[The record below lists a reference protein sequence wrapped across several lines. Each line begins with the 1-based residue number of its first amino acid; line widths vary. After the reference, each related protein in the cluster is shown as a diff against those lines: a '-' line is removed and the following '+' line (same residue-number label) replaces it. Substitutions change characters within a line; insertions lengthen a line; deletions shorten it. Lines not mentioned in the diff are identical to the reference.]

1 MRNYAYFLVGIAD
14 SPSQSSTLV
23 ADSQLSAELQDLE
36 ISQYTFLPEHGI
48 EIPSL
53 KTMEVTLRF
62 AHMLGLADD
71 LVNLDIS
78 RTLDLSRSPV
88 SLEDLPANLR
98 PTEAQLSLPH
108 FPVLDVIPWPSVRT
122 KLICLFSQPDHLRP
136 PIARGPMAIVHL
148 IHAFDDESEGLRVT
162 VDTDGHGYDEKCWEV
177 GRAIFKDWWWVLDH
191 KIVSNSNRLR
201 NGRGLSKLQL

>member
-1 MRNYAYFLVGIAD
+1 MGIAG

-23 ADSQLSAELQDLE
+23 ADSQLSAELQDSE

-71 LVNLDIS
+71 LVNLDIN

-88 SLEDLPANLR
+88 SLEDLPASDGSTALVASLSRFRRYSLAIGADQTYLPLQPAR
-98 PTEAQLSLPH
+98 PSETANRA
-108 FPVLDVIPWPSVRT
+108 WP
-122 KLICLFSQPDHLRP
+122 
-136 PIARGPMAIVHL
+136 
-148 IHAFDDESEGLRVT
+148 
-162 VDTDGHGYDEKCWEV
+162 HGYCT
-177 GRAIFKDWWWVLDH
+177 
-191 KIVSNSNRLR
+191 SNTCF
-201 NGRGLSKLQL
+201 